1 MALISAHDLVLS
13 FSGPP
18 LLSGVSLQIHPG
30 ERICLLGRNGEG
42 KSTLMRVLAG
52 ELESDQGEVRREKG
66 LSMASLPQEVPA
78 GPTQIGRASCRERV

>member
-13 FSGPP
+13 FSGLP

-52 ELESDQGEVRREKG
+52 ELEPDQGEVRQEKK
-66 LSMASLPQEVPA
+66 
-78 GPTQIGRASCRERV
+78 